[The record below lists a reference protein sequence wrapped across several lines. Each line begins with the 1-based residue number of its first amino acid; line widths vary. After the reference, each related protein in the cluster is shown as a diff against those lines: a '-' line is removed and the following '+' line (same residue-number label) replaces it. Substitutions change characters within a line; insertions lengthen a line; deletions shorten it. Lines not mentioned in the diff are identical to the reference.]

1 MIEHTLRLGQVTGC
15 ISGIQLPHELAGRF
29 PGLRKLVA
37 DLTRRDLDQ
46 AVPAKALNAIGALR
60 GLNTI
65 QNVTMKIVTRCTS
78 NGFQARLMNHQ
89 KCLPS

>member
-37 DLTRRDLDQ
+37 DLTGRDLDQ
-46 AVPAKALNAIGALR
+46 AVPAKALDTVGAL
-60 GLNTI
+60 GGTNTI
-65 QNVTMKIVTRCTS
+65 SECATKTTRSAS
-78 NGFQARLMNHQ
+78 NRFQARLVNHQ
-89 KCLPS
+89 ICFPS